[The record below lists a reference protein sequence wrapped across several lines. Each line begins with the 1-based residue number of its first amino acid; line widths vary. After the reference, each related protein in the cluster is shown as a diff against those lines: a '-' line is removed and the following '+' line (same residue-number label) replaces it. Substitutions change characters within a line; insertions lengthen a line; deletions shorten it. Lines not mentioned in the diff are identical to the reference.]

1 MVCLSLDNTFKS
13 AGKAVVV
20 EKDKSC
26 TKLMKGGILSTLS
39 TLPSPG
45 YSIWNPWNGG
55 WRLMDSMEWLMD
67 SMWIPWNFQMDS
79 ILFKSDLMPPQNS
92 IQNSYVNIDI
102 VLIIFT

>member
-1 MVCLSLDNTFKS
+1 M
-13 AGKAVVV
+13 KAMT
-20 EKDKSC
+20 EHSMDTPS
-26 TKLMKGGILSTLS
+26 S

-55 WRLMDSMEWLMD
+55 WRL
-67 SMWIPWNFQMDS
+67 MDS

>member
-1 MVCLSLDNTFKS
+1 
-13 AGKAVVV
+13 
-20 EKDKSC
+20 
-26 TKLMKGGILSTLS
+26 
-39 TLPSPG
+39 
-45 YSIWNPWNGG
+45 
-55 WRLMDSMEWLMD
+55 MD